1 MSPLV
6 SSLLVAPGEGYLP
19 DSEDFAYAARE
30 LACVL
35 PTEYVAFA
43 TRYGAGTCFDCLT
56 VLVPM
61 RPRPQF
67 SWSEELVGS
76 VPFTQE
82 EICER
87 REIVRLPT
95 RATNAAGLPRD
106 ESLLPFARTDYGHI
120 FYWQRRDNAL
130 DPAVYCGPS
139 RMSAEH
145 RVCDSFYAF
154 TEGLVAGAFVRG
166 LGLAPCAPRFVPS
179 PCHG

>member
-1 MSPLV
+1 MSALV
-6 SSLLVAPGEGYLP
+6 SSLFVEPGEGYVP
-19 DSEDFAYAARE
+19 DPEDFEYAARA

-35 PTEYVAFA
+35 PTEYVAFV
-43 TRYGAGTCFDCLT
+43 TRYGAGTCFGCLT

-82 EICER
+82 EICAR
-87 REIVRLPT
+87 REILQLPT
-95 RATNAAGLPRD
+95 RATNAAGPPRD
-106 ESLLPFARTDYGHI
+106 ESLLPFAHTDYGHI
-120 FYWQRRDNAL
+120 FYWQRRGIAL
-130 DPAVYCGPS
+130 DPAVYCAPS

-154 TEGLVAGAFVRG
+154 TEGLVSGAFLRG
-166 LGLAPCAPRFVPS
+166 LGPAPCATRFVPS
-179 PCHG
+179 PFHG